1 MMLQVSGNLTQ
12 LEITYGYHY
21 TSFWSLSVINAE
33 AKKVM
38 ALINKRF
45 GENVVVIGGDIR
57 NDLITRS
64 TTGSTTFDYVLGG
77 GFPTNQWNE
86 LVGEPSHGKTAIALK
101 TIAANQAKDPEHTT
115 VWIAAEQ
122 WVPEYAEMCGV
133 DTSRV
138 IVVETNIMEE
148 AYDAAIAFAES
159 KSVDAIVIDSL
170 PALVPGPENEKNM
183 DEMTVG
189 RGALLTNKF
198 FRKAGMAMKRSLVES
213 ERPILGIVI
222 NQYRMKIGVMHGDPR
237 TTPGGEGKNYA
248 FFTRSEVRR
257 DEWIEAGSGTNKTR
271 VGQRIKIRVIKNKT
285 APPQQVAYVDFYF
298 SPFSI
303 YDAGDY
309 DTAKEVAAM
318 TIVKQIVERKGGWIY
333 YGERKW
339 NGQEAFS
346 NSLREELD
354 LFEELRDKV
363 LNTPDSFVGIQDE

>member
-1 MMLQVSGNLTQ
+1 M
-12 LEITYGYHY
+12 
-21 TSFWSLSVINAE
+21 INSE
-33 AKKVM
+33 AKKII
-38 ALINKRF
+38 AQINKRF
-45 GENVVVIGGDIR
+45 GDNVVVIGGDIR
-57 NDLITRS
+57 GDLITRA

-101 TIAANQAKDPEHTT
+101 TIAANQAVDPEYTT
-115 VWIAAEQ
+115 VWVAAEQ

-133 DTSRV
+133 DTTRV

-213 ERPILGIVI
+213 ERPILGIII

-248 FFTRSEVRR
+248 FFTRAEVRR
-257 DEWIEAGSGTNKTR
+257 DEWIEAGSGTNKVR

-285 APPQQVAYVDFYF
+285 APPQQVAFVDFYF
-298 SPFSI
+298 KEHSI
-303 YDAGDY
+303 YGPGDY

-318 TIVKQIVERKGGWIY
+318 SIIKQLVDRKGGWIN
-333 YGERKW
+333 YGDRKW
-339 NGQEAFS
+339 NGQEAFA

-363 LNTPDSFVGIQDE
+363 LSTPDSFLGAMEE